1 MEYLSNPVIFYALC
15 VAVTAVFATWA
26 AGKL

>member
-1 MEYLSNPVIFYALC
+1 MEYLSNPVIFYAAC
-15 VAVTAVFATWA
+15 VAVAAVFATWA